1 MFLVFMTK
9 QTTSTKCQK
18 SIARSFFIIILA
30 KLIKETNSTPTNL
43 EIKQNY
49 FLKKNTTILNEQSQ
63 THSKNTSLRD
73 TQRPKS
79 IFRLIN
85 QSKNETGKVNN
96 RFAEKMNSDIMKK
109 LQFNQWRNT
118 DFLLKWFNN
127 ITDTSN

>member
-49 FLKKNTTILNEQSQ
+49 FLKKDTTILNEQSQ

-85 QSKNETGKVNN
+85 QSKNEIGKVNN
-96 RFAEKMNSDIMKK
+96 HFAEKMNSDIMKK

>member
-63 THSKNTSLRD
+63 THSNNTSLRD

-85 QSKNETGKVNN
+85 QSKNETVKVNN
-96 RFAEKMNSDIMKK
+96 HFAEKMNSDIMKK

>member
-30 KLIKETNSTPTNL
+30 ELIKETNSTPTNL

-85 QSKNETGKVNN
+85 QSKNEIGKVNN
-96 RFAEKMNSDIMKK
+96 HFAEKMNSDIIEK
-109 LQFNQWRNT
+109 
-118 DFLLKWFNN
+118 
-127 ITDTSN
+127 ITI

>member
-85 QSKNETGKVNN
+85 QSKNETRKVNN
-96 RFAEKMNSDIMKK
+96 HFAEKMNSDIMKK

>member
-85 QSKNETGKVNN
+85 QSKNETVKVNN
-96 RFAEKMNSDIMKK
+96 HFAEKMNSDIMKK